1 MPVVRAYVGLGANVG
16 DAETTLARG
25 VAALAALPG
34 CRLRGVSRLYAT
46 EPWGVVDQPEFRNAA
61 VALDVPGGAN
71 AEAGATALLVT
82 LKDLE
87 RAFGRRRRGRWGP
100 REIDLDLLLYG
111 AATIDEPGLTVPH
124 PFLLERAFV
133 LEPLTEL
140 VPELEIPGNGTV
152 REALAAIQ
160 SAS

>member
-1 MPVVRAYVGLGANVG
+1 M
-16 DAETTLARG
+16 
-25 VAALAALPG
+25 
-34 CRLRGVSRLYAT
+34 
-46 EPWGVVDQPEFRNAA
+46 
-61 VALDVPGGAN
+61 
-71 AEAGATALLVT
+71 
-82 LKDLE
+82 
-87 RAFGRRRRGRWGP
+87 
-100 REIDLDLLLYG
+100 
-111 AATIDEPGLTVPH
+111 PH

>member
-1 MPVVRAYVGLGANVG
+1 MTVAYVGLGANLG
-16 DAETTLARG
+16 DREARITRAAELIDAR
-25 VAALAALPG
+25 
-34 CRLRGVSRLYAT
+34 RLSTVIET
-46 EPWGVVDQPEFRNAA
+46 EPWGYRDQPRFLNA
-61 VALDVPGGAN
+61 VAEVETELDARALLDLLLDV
-71 AEAGATALLVT
+71 
-82 LKDLE
+82 E
-87 RAFGRRRRGRWGP
+87 RRLGRVRDGRRFGP